1 MSASEVMTPGTP
13 INLELTLANT
23 EYSLT
28 LPAGCKFASGSVFN
42 SGRTARVAFR
52 YAFVTGKVATPT
64 SPWLT
69 GLAGDFFHTPEKF
82 CAAGLTV
89 YFASA
94 SAGAIVEV
102 ETWS

>member
-1 MSASEVMTPGTP
+1 MPASEILTPGTP
-13 INLELTLANT
+13 LNLTLTDANT
-23 EYSLT
+23 EYNLT

-52 YAFVTGKVATPT
+52 YAFVTGKVAGPT
-64 SPWLT
+64 APYLT

-82 CAAGLTV
+82 CAAGLVV